1 MKKLKFPE
9 FDPVKAAARGYTRED
24 WDAVDSPEL
33 TKEELAA
40 FRPFAE
46 VFPEASALIKRKAGR
61 PKLDSPKEAITLR
74 LDQTVIDRFKAT
86 GPDWRARMAEVLEKT
101 KL

>member
-1 MKKLKFPE
+1 MTKKD
-9 FDPVKAAARGYTRED
+9 FDPAHAAAYGYTKED
-24 WDAVDSPEL
+24 WDEVDSPDI
-33 TKEELAA
+33 TDEEIARGPL
-40 FRPFAE
+40 RLE
-46 VFPEASALIKRKAGR
+46 DVFPELAKRKAGR
-61 PKLDSPKEAITLR
+61 PKLDSRKEAITLR